1 MPSTFFG
8 LTIATS
14 GMNAYQVALNTT
26 ANNISNLR
34 TVGYSRQQANR
45 VASDAL
51 RVCAKYGST
60 GTGVTTTD
68 IKQIRNE
75 YYDQKYWFN
84 QSSVG
89 LYETRLDY
97 LLQIE
102 NYFLDDGDVAG
113 GVKGFNTIF
122 DSMFGALDSL
132 KHNAGDVTVR
142 QNFIGKAQNFATYFN
157 SIALGLRDLQSSAN
171 DEIRATVQNINSIAE
186 KISILNKQINVIE
199 VQGGY
204 ANELRDQRALLVD
217 ELSKIVPT
225 EISEVPVK
233 NSNYP
238 DMQIGSNYYTV
249 KIGGQLLVRTDEYT
263 PLECVV
269 REEKVNQSDID
280 GLYDIR
286 WSDTGNRFV
295 AGSDS
300 MSGTLKAL
308 FDIRDGNNAENFTG
322 AVAAAGG
329 NQITVT
335 DPSITSIEAMNMP
348 ESGLLTI
355 NGRDYAY
362 TDFTFEYE
370 RDAEG
375 NCTITS
381 YKFTLKES
389 LSAEDV
395 SKVRGNPVSIGTAV
409 DSMGIPYYMAQMN
422 MFLRSFTKFFN
433 DIHKQ
438 GVDLS
443 GEKTDYYSFFTATRA
458 DGTEFNF
465 QDQDFPVDPADPDKK
480 EGSISISASS
490 DSYYRM
496 TALGIQISDVC
507 VRKPDKMTTTVD
519 ITGKSGVDAYDLLE
533 ELAKLQKDVTVFRG
547 GNASGFLSCIIAD
560 ISVDTQES
568 KIFYQNYS
576 NIAET
581 IDNQRMSVSGVDEDE
596 EALDLIRFQNAYN
609 LSSKMISVMAE
620 IYDRLILQ
628 TGV

>member
-8 LTIATS
+8 LTIASS
-14 GMNAYQVALNTT
+14 GLNAYQVALNTT

-34 TVGYSRQQANR
+34 TVGYSRQQATR

-60 GTGVTTTD
+60 GTGVTTTE

-75 YYDQKYWFN
+75 YYDQKYWYN

-102 NYFLDDGDVAG
+102 NHFLDDGEEANG
-113 GVKGFNTIF
+113 MKGFNTIF
-122 DSMFGALDSL
+122 DSMFRALDTL
-132 KHNAGDVTVR
+132 KHNAADTNVR
-142 QNFIGKAQNFATYFN
+142 QQFIGKTQNLMTYFN
-157 SIALGLRDLQSSAN
+157 SVSLGLRELQSSTN
-171 DEIRATVQNINSIAE
+171 DEIRATVQNINAIAE
-186 KISILNKQINVIE
+186 KIAILNKQINIIE

-225 EISEVPVK
+225 EVSEVPVK
-233 NSNYP
+233 NTNYP

-263 PLECVV
+263 TLECRV
-269 REEKVNQSDID
+269 REERVNQSDIE
-280 GLYDIR
+280 GLYDVV
-286 WSDTGNRFV
+286 WADTGNSFR
-295 AGSDS
+295 AGGDS

-322 AVAAAGG
+322 AIEATSG
-329 NQITVT
+329 NTVRVT
-335 DPSITSIEAMNMP
+335 NPSITAIEAMNMP
-348 ESGLLTI
+348 ETGLLTV
-355 NGRDYAY
+355 NGKNYRYV
-362 TDFTFEYE
+362 DFEFEYE
-370 RDAEG
+370 KDAEG
-375 NCTITS
+375 NYSITS
-381 YKFTLKES
+381 YTFKL
-389 LSAEDV
+389 EDALTTEEQREM
-395 SKVRGNPVSIGTAV
+395 RGNAVSIGSAV

-422 MFLRSFTKFFN
+422 MFLRSFSQKFN
-433 DIHKQ
+433 DILKQ
-438 GVDLS
+438 GVDLN
-443 GEKTDYYSFFTATRA
+443 GDKTDYYSFITDTRKT
-458 DGTEFNF
+458 DKTEFNF
-465 QDQDFPVDPADPDKK
+465 GDQEFPAGTDK
-480 EGSISISASS
+480 ITISASS

-496 TALGIQISDVC
+496 TAHGVKVSDVC
-507 VRKPDKMTTTVD
+507 ARNPEKMSTTVD
-519 ITGKSGVDAYDLLE
+519 IAGKNGVDAYELLE
-533 ELAKLQKDVTVFRG
+533 ELAKLEKDVIVYRG
-547 GNASGFLSCIIAD
+547 GNASGFLKCIITD

-568 KIFYQNYS
+568 KIFYQNYT

-581 IDNQRMSVSGVDEDE
+581 IDNQRMSISGVDEDE

-620 IYDRLILQ
+620 LYDRLILQ